1 VILRII
7 LGQVRPGEL
16 RNLVAAHGATYL
28 PQVRRQAGLVRAHLA
43 VRPDGDRHEVVGVT
57 FWTNPESAQQAL
69 GSDLSDP
76 VLLGDLAAFVDLR
89 PATYFEVDETVLRRS
104 ERDPV
109 ALRLTIG
116 RFSRPGSDRLMQDLL
131 RERAPLIDDDMT
143 EAYVGR
149 RVDGRHVEV
158 TFVSAWQRI
167 PEEMP
172 LDQPFWPDISTRYDE
187 FFLAVYVPL
196 VLAASAAS

>member
-1 VILRII
+1 VILRIV
-7 LGQVRPGEL
+7 LGQVRPGQLE
-16 RNLVAAHGATYL
+16 RLVAAVAVTSRTQIAAR
-28 PQVRRQAGLVRAHLA
+28 PGLIRAHLA
-43 VRPDGDRHEVVGVT
+43 ARPAGDGHEAVGVT
-57 FWTNPESAQQAL
+57 FWSTPESAAEAL
-69 GSDLSDP
+69 REDPSDP
-76 VLLGDLAAFVDLR
+76 SMSGDLASFVDLR

-109 ALRLTIG
+109 ALRLTVG
-116 RFSRPGSDRLMQDLL
+116 RFSKPGSDRLMQDLL
-131 RERAPLIDDDMT
+131 RERAPLIGDDMT

-167 PEEMP
+167 PDAMP

-187 FFLAVYVPL
+187 FFVAVYEPL
-196 VLAASAAS
+196 ALASAGSS

>member
-1 VILRII
+1 MILRIV
-7 LGQVRPGEL
+7 LGQVRPGQL
-16 RNLVAAHGATYL
+16 RTLAASVGAKSE
-28 PQVRRQAGLVRAHLA
+28 PVGHAQAGLIRAHLA
-43 VRPDGDRHEVVGVT
+43 ARPDGDRHQVVDVT
-57 FWTNPESAQQAL
+57 FWSTPESAAQTLIENA
-69 GSDLSDP
+69 SDP
-76 VLLGDLAAFVDLR
+76 ARPSDLAAFVDFQ

-116 RFSRPGSDRLMQDLL
+116 RFSKPGSDRLMQDLL
-131 RERAPLIDDDMT
+131 RERAPLIGDDMT

-167 PEEMP
+167 PEALP

-187 FFLAVYVPL
+187 FFVGVYVPL
-196 VLAASAAS
+196 GLAATASG

>member
-1 VILRII
+1 MTSWSTT
-7 LGQVRPGEL
+7 E
-16 RNLVAAHGATYL
+16 AA
-28 PQVRRQAGLVRAHLA
+28 QR
-43 VRPDGDRHEVVGVT
+43 
-57 FWTNPESAQQAL
+57 AL
-69 GSDLSDP
+69 GAEPSDSAMPRDI
-76 VLLGDLAAFVDLR
+76 AAFVDLR

-116 RFSRPGSDRLMQDLL
+116 RFSKPGSDRLMQNLL
-131 RERAPLIDDDMT
+131 RERAPLIGDAMT

-149 RVDGRHVEV
+149 RVDGRRVEV

-172 LDQPFWPDISTRYDE
+172 LDRPFWPDISTRYDE
-187 FFLAVYVPL
+187 FFVAVYVPL
-196 VLAASAAS
+196 ALATSTPA